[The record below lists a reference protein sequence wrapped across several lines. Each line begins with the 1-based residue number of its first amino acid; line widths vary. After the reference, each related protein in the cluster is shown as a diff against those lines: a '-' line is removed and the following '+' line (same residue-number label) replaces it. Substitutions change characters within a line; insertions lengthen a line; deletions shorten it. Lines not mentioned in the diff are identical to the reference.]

1 MSNVIAGFEITG
13 VFPFNRYAF
22 RAPDKSPKQKSLA
35 ERTGLKFI
43 PMLTPVPSKRR
54 SKTSTPKFTAEEI
67 LRYQKRL
74 DEGYD
79 LDIDQ
84 RYLQWKRIYHP
95 DYTTSSSPPPT
106 LQLSPESS
114 TPPTPPPERVNLE
127 DIPENQNLNDVATLR
142 RPTLLSKLLSRSMP
156 NLQPP
161 TIKPKTSARVLT
173 SAENLRILEEKKR
186 KKDENEALKE
196 ERKRVREAKWLIK
209 GTIRGSVIH

>member
-1 MSNVIAGFEITG
+1 M
-13 VFPFNRYAF
+13 
-22 RAPDKSPKQKSLA
+22 D
-35 ERTGLKFI
+35 
-43 PMLTPVPSKRR
+43 
-54 SKTSTPKFTAEEI
+54 
-67 LRYQKRL
+67 
-74 DEGYD
+74 
-79 LDIDQ
+79 
-84 RYLQWKRIYHP
+84 YHP

-142 RPTLLSKLLSRSMP
+142 RPTLLSKLLSRSIP

-196 ERKRVREAKWLIK
+196 ERKRVREAKRLIK